1 MNSAKFDSL
10 PILWSHLVY
19 QAVEQCFVGSSIQ
32 FGFRVYSLGRTTSQT
47 ARNSPFHLKNI
58 VKRQST
64 SENTQCKPE
73 GLPNLLACQLF
84 PCCLSDEQSPTVMHI
99 LNEYLQELQRNTPQ
113 SFRTRSS
120 QYSLLTDCSQTEASC
135 KTEFGTRCAS
145 LQGQRA
151 SPMYCTPQ
159 EVCCVISPLVL
170 TGSSQPSSG
179 TIQVQEKPLGSNK
192 TKLVQSCL
200 GLEGWFLV
208 PFCYH
213 NYAVN

>member
-1 MNSAKFDSL
+1 MNSSTFDSL
-10 PILWSHLVY
+10 PIPWSHLVY

-32 FGFRVYSLGRTTSQT
+32 FGFRVYSLSRTTSQT

-84 PCCLSDEQSPTVMHI
+84 PSCLSDQQSPTVMHI

-120 QYSLLTDCSQTEASC
+120 QLTDCSQTEASC
-135 KTEFGTRCAS
+135 KTQFLTRCAS

-151 SPMYCTPQ
+151 SPMLCTPQ
-159 EVCCVISPLVL
+159 EFCCVTSPLVL

-179 TIQVQEKPLGSNK
+179 TIQVQDKPLGSNK
-192 TKLVQSCL
+192 TNLAQSYL
-200 GLEGWFLV
+200 GLEGWFFYYFL
-208 PFCYH
+208 
-213 NYAVN
+213 